1 MENLALHQRSLL
13 LMVDVW
19 RPACTWHRL
28 HRTLFWVLIRQAC
41 SENHLTAHHD
51 CSQMLQKMPS
61 PLRLTATAV
70 ILTNVKQEATLSDAK
85 RFLVVQKTHD
95 FLCDLSK
102 HSPDGFMGSVTSL
115 NKTLNAFCKLWSFW
129 EWEKNHPALSNE
141 PSQSLRASGTPGF
154 AHLTP
159 RQWFQTLGLRR
170 HEERAEAERHPH
182 PQHEP
187 TEREQT
193 YLGPACGRRWEKSGI
208 FIKTLILYF
217 ILFLITTALSVA
229 KPPHPTAPP
238 LIHVSRAG
246 CS

>member
-1 MENLALHQRSLL
+1 M
-13 LMVDVW
+13 
-19 RPACTWHRL
+19 
-28 HRTLFWVLIRQAC
+28 
-41 SENHLTAHHD
+41 
-51 CSQMLQKMPS
+51 QKDS
-61 PLRLTATAV
+61 W
-70 ILTNVKQEATLSDAK
+70 
-85 RFLVVQKTHD
+85 
-95 FLCDLSK
+95 LCRRHMTS
-102 HSPDGFMGSVTSL
+102 SVTSV
-115 NKTLNAFCKLWSFW
+115 NTLLMGLWARSQVWIKHWMHFVNYGPS
-129 EWEKNHPALSNE
+129 ESERRIIQLCLTSHQ
-141 PSQSLRASGTPGF
+141 SQSLRASGTPGF

-182 PQHEP
+182 PQHES

>member
-28 HRTLFWVLIRQAC
+28 HCTLFWVLIRQAC

-51 CSQMLQKMPS
+51 CSQMLQKMAS

-102 HSPDGFMGSVTSL
+102 HSPDGFMGAVTSL

-141 PSQSLRASGTPGF
+141 PSITIATSIWYSWFRTSYTKTVISDSRLETSWRESWSWKTSPPSARAHREGANLSGSSLWQKMGKIRNI
-154 AHLTP
+154 
-159 RQWFQTLGLRR
+159 
-170 HEERAEAERHPH
+170 
-182 PQHEP
+182 
-187 TEREQT
+187 
-193 YLGPACGRRWEKSGI
+193 Y
-208 FIKTLILYF
+208 
-217 ILFLITTALSVA
+217 
-229 KPPHPTAPP
+229 
-238 LIHVSRAG
+238 
-246 CS
+246 